1 MKTKNISFL
10 LLILWLLTGCAG
22 TVQEPLDNLAAR
34 PIRVVATTGM
44 VGDIVRNVGGTRVDV
59 HVLMG
64 PGVDPHLYKA
74 SESNVRLIGRS
85 DIIFYTGLHLE
96 AGMGRVLENIHVI
109 DKRAVAVSDLI
120 DRSVLKT
127 PPEFQGAYDPHI
139 WFDVRLWMQT
149 VEPVRLALTELDP
162 NSADLF
168 QTNAEAYLKELD
180 TLDTYVRQQA
190 VKIPSDQ
197 RVLITAHDAF
207 NYFGQAYGFEVR
219 GLQGISTA
227 TEAGA
232 ADVTDLADFIVER
245 EIGAIFI
252 ESSVPQRN
260 VEAVRAAVQSRGF
273 DVVIGGELFS
283 DAMGSAGTPE
293 GTYQG
298 MVRHNIDTIVHA
310 LAGK

>member
-1 MKTKNISFL
+1 
-10 LLILWLLTGCAG
+10 
-22 TVQEPLDNLAAR
+22 LDNLAAR

-180 TLDTYVRQQA
+180 TLDTYVRHQA